1 MIVDEYFLK
10 GIDLI
15 KQRSFV
21 PTAVASTFFL
31 YSGQLFLG
39 QSLGHFSLL
48 LSKTDGGLLG
58 HSAVSESPTREPSI
72 FESVSHSPATLGHS
86 ATFKITCVCH
96 SPLDSPLLQC

>member
-48 LSKTDGGLLG
+48 LSKSDGVVAILLKFEFRYRPTVHTFPALFGALVWAVAPLIVLVNDLLG
-58 HSAVSESPTREPSI
+58 
-72 FESVSHSPATLGHS
+72 
-86 ATFKITCVCH
+86 
-96 SPLDSPLLQC
+96 